1 MACIC
6 LLAQFIILE
15 IQVFFFFICQVFIFQ
30 PRKSCYC
37 CLNDRLRFIQPLNSG
52 FREISRVVRKLI
64 GIPMFLSNKREYEPI

>member
-6 LLAQFIILE
+6 LLAQFTMLE
-15 IQVFFFFICQVFIFQ
+15 IQVFFFICQVFICQ

-37 CLNDRLRFIQPLNSG
+37 YLNNRLRLIQPLNSG

-64 GIPMFLSNKREYEPI
+64 GISTFLSNKREYEHI